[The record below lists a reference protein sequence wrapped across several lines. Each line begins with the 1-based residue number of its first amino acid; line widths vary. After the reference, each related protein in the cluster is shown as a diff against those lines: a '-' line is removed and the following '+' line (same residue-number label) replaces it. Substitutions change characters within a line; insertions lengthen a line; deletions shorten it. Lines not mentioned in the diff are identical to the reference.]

1 MILKQ
6 FFDEVS
12 FTYTYLLAHSSNS
25 EAIILDPV
33 VANVD
38 EYLQFL
44 GRYQLKLRKVI
55 DTHTHADHISG
66 IGKLRSI
73 TSCMTIVFDESKVSR
88 ASVRVSHGDLIK
100 IAGIELRVLHTP
112 GHTADSCCFYMPG
125 MVFTGDTLLIGGT
138 GRTDFQ
144 GGDAGSSW
152 DSIMNHLFKLPAET
166 VVYPGHDYRGENLST
181 IGIESKMNP
190 RLATKTR
197 QDYIRIMNELELSDP
212 VMMDVAVPANI
223 RQGDDIGEQLDP
235 GRLLTVE
242 EARSRVKDS
251 NVLFVDLRD
260 EDEIEK
266 TGTVD
271 GCLRIPYKALDD
283 IFLDIEHPL
292 MQHLAKGKEV
302 VFFCAYGERSAL
314 ALSRLSTQQA
324 KNCYHIKDGM
334 DAWTKYH

>member
-33 VANVD
+33 MANVD

-73 TSCMTIVFDESKVSR
+73 TSCMTIVFEESKVSR
-88 ASVRVSHGDLIK
+88 ASVRVGHGDLIK
-100 IAGIELRVLHTP
+100 VAGVELKVLHTP
-112 GHTADSCCFYMPG
+112 GHTSDSCCFYLPG
-125 MVFTGDTLLIGGT
+125 MVFTGDTLLIAGT

-144 GGDAGSSW
+144 GGDAGLSW
-152 DSIMNHLFKLPAET
+152 DSITNHLFTLPEET
-166 VVYPGHDYRGENLST
+166 IVYPGHDYKGENLST
-181 IGIESKMNP
+181 IGTEIRMNP
-190 RLATKTR
+190 RLANKTR
-197 QDYIRIMNELELSDP
+197 QEYIRIMNELELADP

-223 RQGDDIGEQLDP
+223 RQGDDIGEHLDP

-242 EARSRVKDS
+242 EARIRVKDS

-292 MQHLAKGKEV
+292 MQHLAMGKEV

-314 ALSRLSTQQA
+314 ALSRLSAQHA

-334 DAWTKYH
+334 DAWIKYH

>member
-33 VANVD
+33 MANVD

-73 TSCMTIVFDESKVSR
+73 TSCMTIVFEESKVSR
-88 ASVRVSHGDLIK
+88 ASVRVGHGDLIK
-100 IAGIELRVLHTP
+100 VAVLIA
-112 GHTADSCCFYMPG
+112 
-125 MVFTGDTLLIGGT
+125 GT

-144 GGDAGSSW
+144 GGDAGLSW
-152 DSIMNHLFKLPAET
+152 DSITNHLFTLPEET
-166 VVYPGHDYRGENLST
+166 IVYPGHDYKGENLST
-181 IGIESKMNP
+181 IGTEIRMNP
-190 RLATKTR
+190 RLANKTR
-197 QDYIRIMNELELSDP
+197 QEYIRIMNELELADP

-223 RQGDDIGEQLDP
+223 RQGDDIGEHLDP

-242 EARSRVKDS
+242 EARIRVKDS

-292 MQHLAKGKEV
+292 MQHLAMGKEV

-314 ALSRLSTQQA
+314 ALSRLSAQHA

-334 DAWTKYH
+334 DAWIKYH